1 MEQSLR
7 PAVTAGQPSHGL
19 PPPRRPGLG
28 ATGPLGH
35 AGLVASGQVAAA
47 NSSAAVAATRPGAEG
62 AADAARGHS
71 DTAIGAGLMAS
82 MGAWRPE
89 RPALP
94 PTPVQ
99 ATAQAPSAGAP
110 TSHRP
115 CIGRL
120 AHHIILQPER
130 ANHPTYSAG
139 DSSGNLPALSAY
151 SGGPSATQAAAATE
165 LAGLI

>member
-1 MEQSLR
+1 LR

-47 NSSAAVAATRPGAEG
+47 NSSAAVAATRSGAEG

-89 RPALP
+89 RPERP
-94 PTPVQ
+94 PPQ

-110 TSHRP
+110 SSHRP

-130 ANHPTYSAG
+130 ANLQTLSAG
-139 DSSGNLPALSAY
+139 DSSGNNLPALSAY